1 MGTKNL
7 DDAYLEYYKYK
18 NSDREYVL
26 AVNGYEP
33 LERNF
38 IENVAFYSKDI
49 GKGVVRGGAKLS
61 EVF

>member
-1 MGTKNL
+1 MLT
-7 DDAYLEYYKYK
+7 
-18 NSDREYVL
+18 
-26 AVNGYEP
+26 VNGYEP

-61 EVF
+61 EGRFTYCCK